1 MATDSSRGPAARREV
16 PPPPTHVARFAVPP
30 DHPCLPG
37 HFPGHPLVPGV
48 VLLDL
53 VAQAARAAFGLGPL
67 RRLPRAKFAAPVLPG
82 QEVRVALTQLGA
94 DRVAFACDVDGQRAA
109 TGEMAFA
116 P

>member
-1 MATDSSRGPAARREV
+1 MATDPSRGPAAGREV
-16 PPPPTHVARFAVPP
+16 PPPPTRVAHFAVPA

-48 VLLDL
+48 VLLDR

-67 RRLPRAKFAAPVLPG
+67 LRLPRTKFAAPVLPG
-82 QEVRVALTQLGA
+82 QEVRAVLTLLAAG
-94 DRVAFACDVDGQRAA
+94 RVAFACEVDGRPVAA
-109 TGEMAFA
+109 GEMAFA